1 MVTIRTCTPM
11 REVRHRN
18 STEEG
23 AEQYWGAGSGGAGGK
38 ADGQGKFWKTVCDL
52 HAEAGGS
59 IDLF

>member
-1 MVTIRTCTPM
+1 M

-23 AEQYWGAGSGGAGGK
+23 AEQYWVAGSGGAGGK
-38 ADGQGKFWKTVCDL
+38 ADGQGKFWKSVCDL
-52 HAEAGGS
+52 HAEAEGS